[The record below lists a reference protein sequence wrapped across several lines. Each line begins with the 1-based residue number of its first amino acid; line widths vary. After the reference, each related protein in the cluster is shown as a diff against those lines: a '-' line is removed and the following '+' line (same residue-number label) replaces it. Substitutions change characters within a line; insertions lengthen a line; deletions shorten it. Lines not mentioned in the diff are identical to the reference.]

1 MIKNIRNDLKEAMKS
16 GNKNQINALR
26 NLISRLK
33 SKEIETGSEL
43 NEEIS
48 LKVCMSAAKQIK
60 DSIEQFKNANRIDLI
75 EKEEIELAII
85 ENYLPKQMPE
95 EEIVSIIQN
104 VINETNAQSPSDM
117 GKVMGPAMKK
127 VAGKADGKI
136 VQTLVLKELNS

>member
-16 GNKNQINALR
+16 GDKNQINALR

-33 SKEIETGSEL
+33 SKEIEIGSEL

-75 EKEEIELAII
+75 EKEEIEIAII
-85 ENYLPKQMPE
+85 ENYLTKQMPE

-117 GKVMGPAMKK
+117 GKVIGPAMKK

>member
-1 MIKNIRNDLKEAMKS
+1 MIENIRNDLKGAMKS
-16 GNKNQINALR
+16 GDKNQINALR

-33 SKEIETGSEL
+33 SKEIEIGSEL
-43 NEEIS
+43 NEKIS

-95 EEIVSIIQN
+95 EEIISIIQN

-117 GKVMGPAMKK
+117 GKVMGPAMKR

>member
-1 MIKNIRNDLKEAMKS
+1 MIENIRNDLKGAMKS
-16 GNKNQINALR
+16 GDKNQINALR

-33 SKEIETGSEL
+33 SKEIEIGSEL

-117 GKVMGPAMKK
+117 GKVMGPAMKR

>member
-16 GNKNQINALR
+16 GDKNQINALR

-117 GKVMGPAMKK
+117 GKVMGPAMKR

>member
-16 GNKNQINALR
+16 GDKNQINALR

-33 SKEIETGSEL
+33 SKEIEIGSEL